1 MLDHFGGINTLFHLV
16 SNLGTIVTVKQ
27 RSVASICA
35 AIEKHRVELL
45 PATPSFLNLLVHSDA
60 ITRFDLSSL
69 RVISYGTEVM
79 PEATLARLARLF
91 PTVKLQ
97 QTYGLSE
104 LGVLRSQSREDGT
117 LWFKAGGEG
126 FQTRV
131 VDGVLWIK
139 SDYAMVGYV
148 NAPSPFDDEGW
159 FNTQDQVEVDGEFIK
174 ILGRTTDLIN
184 VAGQKV
190 YPSEVEDVIMRLD
203 NVKDV
208 TVSGEPNALLGNIVV
223 ARVVLAS
230 PEELSGL
237 RKRVRQACAA
247 VLTPYKIPAKVLIAT
262 GDLYSSRQ
270 KKLRASGLPMSRP
283 GTSRSR
289 MRPQPK

>member
-1 MLDHFGGINTLFHLV
+1 
-16 SNLGTIVTVKQ
+16 
-27 RSVASICA
+27 
-35 AIEKHRVELL
+35 
-45 PATPSFLNLLVHSDA
+45 
-60 ITRFDLSSL
+60 
-69 RVISYGTEVM
+69 
-79 PEATLARLARLF
+79 
-91 PTVKLQ
+91 
-97 QTYGLSE
+97 
-104 LGVLRSQSREDGT
+104 
-117 LWFKAGGEG
+117 
-126 FQTRV
+126 V

-283 GTSRSR
+283 GTSGSR